1 MASAE
6 PVAEYRSMALKY
18 LRDSSTELGNRDF
31 RQASEKL
38 WGAAT
43 QAVMAVALRR
53 EWEYA
58 SHRAMQNAVK
68 KLAAET
74 GDDSLQAGFLAAEL
88 FHKNFYHGGMEYYE
102 MTNYVVLVNDLVE
115 RMLKLS
121 EKKAGPIT

>member
-1 MASAE
+1 MASAD

-43 QAVMAVALRR
+43 QAVMAVAWRR

-68 KLAAET
+68 KLAIET
-74 GDDSLQAGFLAAEL
+74 GDHSLQSGFLAAEL
-88 FHKNFYHGGMEYYE
+88 FHNNFYHGGMEYYE
-102 MTNYVVLVNDLVE
+102 MTNYLELVNDLVE
-115 RMLKLS
+115 RMLRLS
-121 EKKAGPIT
+121 E